1 MHVVL
6 VVVGLTLAFIGYV
19 VERLRPVG
27 FTRATAIGVTLFV
40 IGEILL
46 FGEGWLWG
54 LVGFVIPPLLIEPV
68 LYFVRR
74 A

>member
-6 VVVGLTLAFIGYV
+6 VAVGLTLAFIGYTA
-19 VERLRPVG
+19 ERLRPVG
-27 FTRATAIGVTLFV
+27 FTRATAVGVTFFV

-46 FGEGWLWG
+46 FGEGWFWG
-54 LVGFVIPPLLIEPV
+54 LIGFLMPPLLIEPV

-74 A
+74 Q